1 MALLFSQ
8 VTVTAGNDAVSFL
21 VGGIPREYDDLED
34 WDEFDDF
41 LKYIDEETEVL
52 VHADAYLYGEGET
65 SEASYSDILQFSS
78 QLKSGSSFL
87 TDYCDNIEER
97 NMNKF
102 EAERRFAQRMKDNYP
117 PGTRIMLLQM
127 GDDPRPVEPNTRGT
141 VAVVDDMGT
150 LHCNFDNGRQL
161 GIVPGEDSFRKLT
174 SEELAEEQTMAESED
189 FSMKMQ

>member
-8 VTVTAGNDAVSFL
+8 VTVTAGNDAASFL

-78 QLKSGSSFL
+78 RLKSGGSFL
-87 TDYCDNIEER
+87 TDYCDNIEE
-97 NMNKF
+97 
-102 EAERRFAQRMKDNYP
+102 
-117 PGTRIMLLQM
+117 
-127 GDDPRPVEPNTRGT
+127 V
-141 VAVVDDMGT
+141 
-150 LHCNFDNGRQL
+150 NF
-161 GIVPGEDSFRKLT
+161 SFT
-174 SEELAEEQTMAESED
+174 WSPEELFGMEME
-189 FSMKMQ
+189 